1 MNVAIRDIFIC
12 HASEDK
18 RGIVGPIVQAFT
30 QAGISVWYD
39 EAEIKWGD
47 SVTQKVNEGLKISRF
62 VIVVLSPS
70 FAKKNWPQ
78 RELNAALNIEASTG
92 EVKVLPLLVGSEEEK
107 KEILERYPLLNDKK
121 YLPWDG
127 DLRKIVEALIARL
140 SKTEKIKTGDYKL
153 PASGPRIP
161 LPKIKKTFTQREKDQ
176 FLIDAFSTIKQYF
189 KEALSKLEAHYAEV
203 ETDFLEIHNYKF
215 ISKIY
220 VNGEIKSQC
229 KIWIGGISS
238 SNSIA
243 YKSGQIDINNE
254 GSMNDWLSVDHDDY
268 KLGLKPSGLG
278 FDVASTSKKDLLN
291 KEESAEYF
299 WKRFT
304 EYLS

>member
-70 FAKKNWPQ
+70 FVKKNWPQ

-140 SKTEKIKTGDYKL
+140 SKTEKIKTRDYNL
-153 PASGPRIP
+153 PPSGPRIP

-176 FLIDAFSTIKQYF
+176 FLKNVFFAIKEYF
-189 KEALSKLEAHYAEV
+189 KEALFQLQTSYKWI
-203 ETDFLEIHNYKF
+203 ETDFSEIHNFKF
-215 ISKIY
+215 VSQIY
-220 VNGEIKSQC
+220 VNGETKSQC

-243 YKSGQIDINNE
+243 YQSGQVNINNDS
-254 GSMNDWLSVDHDDY
+254 SMNDWLSVDDDGY
-268 KLGLKPSGLG
+268 ELGLKPSGLG
-278 FDVASTSKKDLLN
+278 FSKPLKFTKDLLN
-291 KEESAEYF
+291 TEESAEYL
-299 WKRFT
+299 WMRFT
-304 EYLS
+304 EYIT